1 MKQGF
6 YLQSSSPVQQM
17 MSGNPNYWWN
27 NISPPPPR
35 SPFCHSSSSSP
46 NLFLQYPPTSSLSSL
61 FNLNPSW
68 VYNNNSVNQE
78 QLPESLSQ
86 LLMGGLV
93 GEEDKSSVM
102 MNYFQEKRVEDW
114 EDQQVLQQ
122 SPNDAAVLDN
132 QHHHLQ
138 VKQEDS
144 ASSYSMYGRAAS
156 DHHALQGT
164 TNKSAWSQHHHHAMI
179 PNSPPKSCVTTSFS
193 SSMLDFSNKK
203 PVNKRQTPP
212 DLSSECNSNAT
223 GGAQKKAKVQP
234 SSTGQS
240 NTFKVRKEKLG
251 DRISALHQLVSPFGK
266 TDTAS
271 VLLEAIGYIRFL
283 QNQIEALSSP
293 YMGSASG
300 KTRHHQSVR
309 GERSPMFSEE
319 SGQESIDEG
328 PKNDLR
334 SRGLCLV
341 PVSCTLQVGSDNGA
355 DYWASAFGGGGLR

>member
-6 YLQSSSPVQQM
+6 YLQSSSPVQHM

-27 NISPPPPR
+27 NINPPPPR

-46 NLFLQYPPTSSLSSL
+46 NLFLQYPPTSSFSSL
-61 FNLNPSW
+61 FYLNPSW
-68 VYNNNSVNQE
+68 VDNSNSVNQD

-93 GEEDKSSVM
+93 GEEDKSSGM

-114 EDQQVLQQ
+114 EEQQVLQQ
-122 SPNDAAVLDN
+122 SPNDASVLDN
-132 QHHHLQ
+132 HHRHHHH

-144 ASSYSMYGRAAS
+144 ASSYSMYGRATS
-156 DHHALQGT
+156 DHHALERA
-164 TNKSAWSQHHHHAMI
+164 TNKSAWTHHHHHAMI
-179 PNSPPKSCVTTSFS
+179 PSSPPKSCVTTSFS

-283 QNQIEALSSP
+283 QSQIEALSSP

-300 KTRHHQSVR
+300 KMRHHQS
-309 GERSPMFSEE
+309 
-319 SGQESIDEG
+319 ESINGE

-355 DYWASAFGGGGLR
+355 DYWASAFGGGGLG

>member
-6 YLQSSSPVQQM
+6 YLQSSSPVQHM

-27 NISPPPPR
+27 NINPPPPR

-46 NLFLQYPPTSSLSSL
+46 NLFLPYPPSSSLSSL
-61 FNLNPSW
+61 FHLNPSW
-68 VYNNNSVNQE
+68 VYNNNVNQE

-102 MNYFQEKRVEDW
+102 MNYLQEKRVEDW
-114 EDQQVLQQ
+114 EEQQVLQQ
-122 SPNDAAVLDN
+122 SPNDASVLDN
-132 QHHHLQ
+132 QHHHLH

-144 ASSYSMYGRAAS
+144 ASSYGVYGGAAS

-223 GGAQKKAKVQP
+223 GGVQKKAKVQP
-234 SSTGQS
+234 PSTSQS

-293 YMGSASG
+293 YIGSASG

-309 GERSPMFSEE
+309 GERSPMFSED
-319 SGQESIDEG
+319 SGQESINEE